1 MGDLALYETGQ
12 AVTSRRSREE
22 RFVLMHYEI
31 RLAGQLD
38 KSSSAAVAGLNMTC
52 SATVTVISGELDQA
66 ALHGMLE
73 RVRVLGL
80 DLIEVRRVHATRH
93 RA

>member
-1 MGDLALYETGQ
+1 MAT
-12 AVTSRRSREE
+12 R
-22 RFVLMHYEI
+22 YEI

-38 KSSSAAVAGLNMTC
+38 EASAAAFAGLDLTCSAAV
-52 SATVTVISGELDQA
+52 TVVSGELDQA

-80 DLIEVRRVHATRH
+80 DLIEVRRVPGP
-93 RA
+93 RAPRPRLEAR

>member
-1 MGDLALYETGQ
+1 MLT
-12 AVTSRRSREE
+12 R
-22 RFVLMHYEI
+22 YEI

-38 KSSSAAVAGLNMTC
+38 ESSAAALASLDMTC

-73 RVRVLGL
+73 RIRVLGL
-80 DLIEVRRVHATRH
+80 DLVELRRVQGRRHPAQEWSRPGKETR
-93 RA
+93 

>member
-38 KSSSAAVAGLNMTC
+38 ETSAAVAGLNMTC